1 MVTRLTYGLLI
12 KGVKV
17 FIFVVVLI
25 WVYAVS
31 VVALCNSTLQFLNQ

>member
-17 FIFVVVLI
+17 FIFVVLI